1 MRVFWESIGVL
12 GPIYRLVGKG
22 LADAEIAS
30 TLNLTDLN
38 VQSCIAWMMR
48 FLKLT
53 NREDLVLYAS
63 SGVSPMPAIEHRLH
77 VTSSRTS
84 FKSEH
89 PMPLN
94 IQVGDVLLDDR
105 PQILQAL
112 GLESEPFSG
121 SWSRVKT
128 LDRSSLDHQ
137 VRAAGW
143 NLFFIP
149 GEVKAVVFG
158 AIKAGKIE
166 NAVTRI
172 LKKVRSRNFNCL
184 EVAAIDSKRFLGIRY
199 AIVSAHSLHLQ
210 QTRLLDPP
218 KERKKHETDA
228 RWARG

>member
-53 NREDLVLYAS
+53 NREGLVLYAS
-63 SGVSPMPAIEHRLH
+63 SGVSPIAAIEHRLR
-77 VTSSRTS
+77 VTNSRTS

-89 PMPLN
+89 PLPLN
-94 IQVGDVLLDDR
+94 IKVGDVLLDDR

-128 LDRSSLDHQ
+128 FDRSSLDHQ

-149 GEVKAVVFG
+149 GEVKAVVCG
-158 AIKAGKIE
+158 AVKTGKIE

-184 EVAAIDSKRFLGIRY
+184 EVAAIDSKRFLGMRY

-210 QTRLLDPP
+210 QTRLLDLP

>member
-1 MRVFWESIGVL
+1 MQVFWERTGIL
-12 GPIYRLVGKG
+12 GPIYRSMGKG

-63 SGVSPMPAIEHRLH
+63 SGVSPIAAIEHRLR
-77 VTSSRTS
+77 VISSRTS
-84 FKSEH
+84 FKSEP

-105 PQILQAL
+105 PQIHQAL

-143 NLFFIP
+143 NLFSIP
-149 GEVKAVVFG
+149 GEVKAIVFG

-166 NAVTRI
+166 DAVTRI
-172 LKKVRSRNFNCL
+172 LKKVQGRNFNCL
-184 EVAAIDSKRFLGIRY
+184 EVAAIDNKRFLGIRY

-218 KERKKHETDA
+218 KERKQNQTDA
-228 RWARG
+228 TWARG

>member
-1 MRVFWESIGVL
+1 MQVFWERTGIL
-12 GPIYRLVGKG
+12 GPIYRSMGKG

-63 SGVSPMPAIEHRLH
+63 SGVSPIAAIEHRFR

-105 PQILQAL
+105 PQIHQAL

-143 NLFFIP
+143 NLFSIP
-149 GEVKAVVFG
+149 GEVKAIVFG

-166 NAVTRI
+166 DAVTRI
-172 LKKVRSRNFNCL
+172 LKKVRHRNFNCL
-184 EVAAIDSKRFLGIRY
+184 EVAAIDNKRFLGIRY

-218 KERKKHETDA
+218 KERKQNQTDA
-228 RWARG
+228 TWARG

>member
-1 MRVFWESIGVL
+1 MN
-12 GPIYRLVGKG
+12 
-22 LADAEIAS
+22 
-30 TLNLTDLN
+30 LN
-38 VQSCIAWMMR
+38 M
-48 FLKLT
+48 
-53 NREDLVLYAS
+53 
-63 SGVSPMPAIEHRLH
+63 
-77 VTSSRTS
+77 
-84 FKSEH
+84 
-89 PMPLN
+89 
-94 IQVGDVLLDDR
+94 QVGDILLDDR
-105 PQILQAL
+105 PQIHQAL

-158 AIKAGKIE
+158 AIKAGKTE

-184 EVAAIDSKRFLGIRY
+184 EVAAIDNKRFLGIRY

-218 KERKKHETDA
+218 KERKQNQTDA
-228 RWARG
+228 TWARG

>member
-1 MRVFWESIGVL
+1 MRVFWESIGLL

-63 SGVSPMPAIEHRLH
+63 SGVLPIAAIERRLR

-89 PMPLN
+89 PLPLN

-105 PQILQAL
+105 PQIHQAL

-121 SWSRVKT
+121 SWSRVKN
-128 LDRSSLDHQ
+128 LDHSSLDRQ
-137 VRAAGW
+137 IRAAGW
-143 NLFFIP
+143 NSFSIP
-149 GEVKAVVFG
+149 GEVKVVVF
-158 AIKAGKIE
+158 APINAGKIE
-166 NAVTRI
+166 HAVTRI
-172 LKKVRSRNFNCL
+172 LKKVRYRNFNCL

-210 QTRLLDPP
+210 QTRLLDSP
-218 KERKKHETDA
+218 KERKQHQADA
-228 RWARG
+228 TWARG